1 MNAKKFTREEKS
13 WIMYDWANSVFA
25 TIMMAALFPIYFTGV
40 AGDSG
45 DIWWGYGSSAATLVM
60 AVLAPIVGALGDR
73 KGNKK
78 KVFMIFWILGML
90 GTALCAVVTD
100 WRLLLVSYVIGAIG
114 FSGSCLSYDSFL
126 TDVTTP
132 ERMDRV
138 SAWGYS
144 MGYIGGSTIPFL
156 VAIALVMLH
165 DKIGISNATA
175 IRISVVITVVWW
187 GVFAIPFLRNVKQ
200 KYYSEGSEKGIV
212 KETFQNVA
220 HTAKAI
226 WQDKRLRFFVI
237 SYFFYID
244 GVGTIIKMSTAY
256 GSSLGLGSTGMVLAL
271 LVTQIVAVP
280 FAIWFS
286 KLGEKIGGIKVIL
299 MGIAVY
305 TLVCV
310 LGFIMG
316 FGMEES
322 FLTNGQA
329 LTIFWILA
337 VLVGTS
343 QGGIQAMSRSYYGK
357 MIPKEKSNEYFGFF
371 EIFGKFASVMGPL
384 LYSVISSITGR
395 SSYAI
400 LSIILLFLIGGG
412 ILLIGRKEIEKKD
425 KCNL

>member
-1 MNAKKFTREEKS
+1 MNDKKFTKVEKS

-25 TIMMAALFPIYFTGV
+25 TIMMAALFPIYFTGM
-40 AGDSG
+40 AGESG

-60 AVLAPIVGALGDR
+60 AVLAPIMGALGDR

-78 KVFMIFWILGML
+78 KVFLAFWILGMV
-90 GTALCAVVTD
+90 GTAFCAITTD
-100 WRLLLVSYVIGAIG
+100 WRLLLLSYVIGAIG

-132 ERMDRV
+132 ERMGRV

-156 VAIALVMLH
+156 IAIALVLMH
-165 DKIGISNATA
+165 DKLGISNATA
-175 IRISVVITVVWW
+175 IRISVGITVVWW
-187 GVFAIPFLRNVKQ
+187 GVFALPFLKNVKQ
-200 KYYSEGSEKGIV
+200 KYYTEDKGRGLL
-212 KETFQNVA
+212 KETFGNAAQ
-220 HTAKAI
+220 TAKEI

-237 SYFFYID
+237 AYFFYID

-256 GSSLGLGSTGMVLAL
+256 GTSLGLGSTGMILAL

-286 KLGEKIGGIKVIL
+286 KLGEKIGDIKVIL
-299 MGIAVY
+299 MGVGIY
-305 TLVCV
+305 TVVCV

-343 QGGIQAMSRSYYGK
+343 QGGIQALSRSFYGK

-384 LYSVISSITGR
+384 LYSVISSMTGR

-400 LSIILLFLIGGG
+400 LSIILLFVVGGLIL
-412 ILLIGRKEIEKKD
+412 ILGRKEIERK
-425 KCNL
+425 

>member
-1 MNAKKFTREEKS
+1 MDTKKFSREEKS

-40 AGDSG
+40 AGESG

-60 AVLAPIVGALGDR
+60 AILAPIVGALGDR

-78 KVFMIFWILGML
+78 KVFIVFWILGML
-90 GTALCAVVTD
+90 GTAACALITD
-100 WRLLLVSYVIGAIG
+100 WRLLLSAYVVGAIG
-114 FSGSCLSYDSFL
+114 FSGSCLCYDSFL
-126 TDVTTP
+126 TDVTNE

-138 SAWGYS
+138 SAWGYA

-156 VAIALVMLH
+156 IAIALVMLH
-165 DKIGISNATA
+165 DKIGLSNAEA
-175 IRISVVITVVWW
+175 VRISVVITVVWW
-187 GVFAIPFLRNVKQ
+187 GLFSIPFLRHVKQ
-200 KYYSEGSEKGIV
+200 KYHTESKGKGV
-212 KETFQNVA
+212 LQETFHNIA

-237 SYFFYID
+237 AYFFYID

-256 GSSLGLGSTGMVLAL
+256 GTSLGLGSTGMVLAL

-286 KLGEKIGGIKVIL
+286 KLGEKIGGIRVIL
-299 MGIAVY
+299 MGIGVY
-305 TLVCV
+305 TLVCI

-316 FGMEES
+316 FGMEQA
-322 FLTNGQA
+322 FLTNHQA
-329 LTIFWILA
+329 LVIFWILA

-343 QGGIQAMSRSYYGK
+343 QGGIQAMSRSYFGK
-357 MIPKEKSNEYFGFF
+357 MIPKERSNEYFGFF

-384 LYSVISSITGR
+384 LYSVISTITGR

-400 LSIILLFLIGGG
+400 LSIILLFVIGGG
-412 ILLIGRKEIEKKD
+412 ILLAGRKRIEQTEK
-425 KCNL
+425 

>member
-1 MNAKKFTREEKS
+1 
-13 WIMYDWANSVFA
+13 
-25 TIMMAALFPIYFTGV
+25 
-40 AGDSG
+40 
-45 DIWWGYGSSAATLVM
+45 
-60 AVLAPIVGALGDR
+60 
-73 KGNKK
+73 
-78 KVFMIFWILGML
+78 FWILGML
-90 GTALCAVVTD
+90 GTALCAAVTD
-100 WRLLLVSYVIGAIG
+100 WRLLLLSYVIGAIG

-226 WQDKRLRFFVI
+226 WHDKRLRFFVI

-425 KCNL
+425 KYNR

>member
-1 MNAKKFTREEKS
+1 
-13 WIMYDWANSVFA
+13 
-25 TIMMAALFPIYFTGV
+25 
-40 AGDSG
+40 
-45 DIWWGYGSSAATLVM
+45 
-60 AVLAPIVGALGDR
+60 
-73 KGNKK
+73 
-78 KVFMIFWILGML
+78 
-90 GTALCAVVTD
+90 D

-132 ERMDRV
+132 ERMGRV

-156 VAIALVMLH
+156 IAIALVLLH
-165 DKIGISNATA
+165 DKLGITNATA

-187 GVFAIPFLRNVKQ
+187 GVFAIPFLKNVKQ
-200 KYYSEGSEKGIV
+200 KYFTEDKGRGLL
-212 KETFQNVA
+212 KETFGNAAQ
-220 HTAKAI
+220 TAKEI

-256 GSSLGLGSTGMVLAL
+256 GTSLGLGSTGMILAL

-286 KLGEKIGGIKVIL
+286 KLGEKIGDIKVIL
-299 MGIAVY
+299 MGVGIY
-305 TLVCV
+305 TVVCV

-316 FGMEES
+316 LGMEES
-322 FLTNGQA
+322 FLTNSQA
-329 LTIFWILA
+329 LVIFWVLA

-343 QGGIQAMSRSYYGK
+343 QGGIQALSRSYYGK

-371 EIFGKFASVMGPL
+371 EIFGKFASVIGPL
-384 LYSVISSITGR
+384 LYSVISSVTGR

-400 LSIILLFLIGGG
+400 LSIILLFIVGGLI
-412 ILLIGRKEIEKKD
+412 LIFGRKEIERK
-425 KCNL
+425 

>member
-1 MNAKKFTREEKS
+1 MKAKKFTREEKS

-25 TIMMAALFPIYFTGV
+25 TIMMAALFPIYFTGM
-40 AGDSG
+40 AGESG

-60 AVLAPIVGALGDR
+60 AVLAPIMGALGDR

-78 KVFMIFWILGML
+78 KVFMAFWILGMV
-90 GTALCAVVTD
+90 GTAFCAITTD

-132 ERMDRV
+132 ERMGRV

-156 VAIALVMLH
+156 IAIALVLMH
-165 DKIGISNATA
+165 DKLGISNATA
-175 IRISVVITVVWW
+175 IRISVGITVVWW
-187 GVFAIPFLRNVKQ
+187 GVFAIPFLKNVKQ
-200 KYYSEGSEKGIV
+200 KYYTEDKGRGLL
-212 KETFQNVA
+212 KETFGNALQ
-220 HTAKAI
+220 TAKEI
-226 WQDKRLRFFVI
+226 WQDKRLRYFVI

-256 GSSLGLGSTGMVLAL
+256 GTSLGLGSTGMILAL

-286 KLGEKIGGIKVIL
+286 KLGEKIGDIKVIL
-299 MGIAVY
+299 MGVGIY
-305 TLVCV
+305 TVVCV

-316 FGMEES
+316 LGMEES
-322 FLTNGQA
+322 FLTNSQA

-343 QGGIQAMSRSYYGK
+343 QGGIQALSRSYYGK

-371 EIFGKFASVMGPL
+371 EIFGKFASVIGPL
-384 LYSVISSITGR
+384 LYSVISSVTGR

-400 LSIILLFLIGGG
+400 LSIILLFIVGGLI
-412 ILLIGRKEIEKKD
+412 LIFGRKEIERK
-425 KCNL
+425 

>member
-1 MNAKKFTREEKS
+1 MSEKKFTKVEKS

-25 TIMMAALFPIYFTGV
+25 TIMMAALFPIYFTGM
-40 AGDSG
+40 AGESG

-60 AVLAPIVGALGDR
+60 AVLAPIMGALSDR

-78 KVFMIFWILGML
+78 KVFMAFWILGMV
-90 GTALCAVVTD
+90 GTAFCAITTD

-132 ERMDRV
+132 ERMGRV

-156 VAIALVMLH
+156 VAIALVLLH
-165 DKIGISNATA
+165 DKLGITNATA

-187 GVFAIPFLRNVKQ
+187 GVFAIPFLKNVKQ
-200 KYYSEGSEKGIV
+200 KYFTEDKGRGLL
-212 KETFQNVA
+212 KETFGNAAQ
-220 HTAKAI
+220 TAKEI

-256 GSSLGLGSTGMVLAL
+256 GTSLGLGSTGMILAL

-286 KLGEKIGGIKVIL
+286 KLGEKIGDIKVIL
-299 MGIAVY
+299 MGVGIY
-305 TLVCV
+305 TVVCV

-316 FGMEES
+316 LGMEES
-322 FLTNGQA
+322 FLTNSQA
-329 LTIFWILA
+329 LVIFWVLA

-343 QGGIQAMSRSYYGK
+343 QGGIQALSRSYYGK

-371 EIFGKFASVMGPL
+371 EIFGKFASVIGPL
-384 LYSVISSITGR
+384 LYSVISSVTGR

-400 LSIILLFLIGGG
+400 LSIILLFIVGGLI
-412 ILLIGRKEIEKKD
+412 LIFGRKEIER
-425 KCNL
+425 